1 MADAMSV
8 SHFFFLDGCSSGGL
22 WKGGLLGLLGAAA
35 RRQGDSR
42 CVCSDGGAG
51 ALICSGGGGAV
62 GDLGALRALG
72 GAR

>member
-1 MADAMSV
+1 MMADAMSV
-8 SHFFFLDGCSSGGL
+8 SHFCFVDGCSSGGL
-22 WKGGLLGLLGAAA
+22 WKGGLLGAPA

-51 ALICSGGGGAV
+51 ALLCSGGGGAV

>member
-8 SHFFFLDGCSSGGL
+8 SHFLFCGMGGGC
-22 WKGGLLGLLGAAA
+22 KLGLLGAAA

-51 ALICSGGGGAV
+51 ELLCSGGGGAV
-62 GDLGALRALG
+62 GDLGELRK
-72 GAR
+72 AR